1 MPDSDLAA
9 SFSRLLIANQ
19 RRLYGF
25 VYTLVQDHTATDE
38 ILQEVA
44 TVLWKKFDQFEP
56 GTDFGAWAMK
66 VSRFTVFEWRRKQ
79 AKLPLPMGEEL
90 FASIADKAVE
100 VSCDLEGRLDAL
112 QGCVR
117 HLNARDQALV
127 ADRYE
132 EDLSVV
138 EIAQRSGRTRGAVY
152 KILTRIHR
160 DLLGCVKDNLS
171 HESLA

>member
-44 TVLWKKFDQFEP
+44 TVLLKKFDQFEP

-90 FASIADKAVE
+90 FASIADKAV
-100 VSCDLEGRLDAL
+100 
-112 QGCVR
+112 
-117 HLNARDQALV
+117 
-127 ADRYE
+127 
-132 EDLSVV
+132 
-138 EIAQRSGRTRGAVY
+138 
-152 KILTRIHR
+152 
-160 DLLGCVKDNLS
+160 
-171 HESLA
+171 